1 MANPTCTVAQFT
13 SSSIAPC
20 LKNFNRSERLSL
32 LIYFNALELDAIGGT
47 NYNAQLGHAG
57 SLMTAAECYREE
69 LAFQNPVVIPSIPYL
84 VIAFNNATNAGGAPA
99 STKPLLAEAIAC
111 NNDFTLQQKAAQA
124 LLLACALG
132 SHKAYPQ

>member
-13 SSSIAPC
+13 SSAIAPC

-32 LIYFNALELDAIGGT
+32 LIYFNALELAAIGGT

-57 SLMTAAECYREE
+57 TLMTAAECYKQD
-69 LAFQNPVVIPSIPYL
+69 LSKQNPVVIPSVPYL

-99 STKPLLAEAIAC
+99 STPATLAAAIAC
-111 NNDFTLQQKAAQA
+111 NKDFTLQQKAAQA
-124 LLLACALG
+124 LLLACSLG
-132 SHKAYPQ
+132 SHKSYPQ

>member
-1 MANPTCTVAQFT
+1 MANPTCSVAQFT

-32 LIYFNALELDAIGGT
+32 LIYFNALELAAIGGT
-47 NYNAQLGHAG
+47 NYNAQFGHSG
-57 SLMTAAECYREE
+57 TLMTAAECYAQE
-69 LAFQNPVVIPSIPYL
+69 LSGLNPVVIPSVAYL
-84 VIAFNNATNAGGAPA
+84 VIAFNNAANAGGAPA
-99 STKPLLAEAIAC
+99 STKPTLAAAIAC

-124 LLLACALG
+124 LLLACSLG